1 MTAIPHGAA
10 FLEYLQ
16 LETLDADVLGTPD
29 FDYHLYGTRVRFAQG
44 CAAQLAA
51 TLAALGGR
59 RPVLLMQRRLAASA
73 AGQALRAQLA
83 GLEAV
88 VLDGVPEH
96 GSVAY
101 LETALAGL
109 RAHRPDVIVAAGGGS
124 VADSAK
130 ALALMLPEG
139 ASLAAY
145 AAGRPA
151 PPRRALLPIVSL
163 PTTAAAAEVTPSIG
177 LADQGRKRLFW
188 CRDVAATEVLIDPD
202 LAAGLPRQRLLA
214 TAVNGIAHDLE
225 GLYSRQRS
233 PVSDALAL
241 HSLGLFAEAL
251 APRAEPAAA
260 RRQILAAAHLSGMVL
275 SMARTC
281 LHHAICHVIG
291 ARHGVA
297 HGAVNCVML
306 PHVLR
311 FNAPAAPRALAAA
324 AQAIGRAGGAPEGV
338 AAQDWVTG
346 LRETHGLPGSLRE
359 LGLAAADLPEIARL
373 CMHERGVALNP
384 RAVPDADTVLHLL
397 EQAYGPAL
405 SRSTV

>member
-1 MTAIPHGAA
+1 M
-10 FLEYLQ
+10 
-16 LETLDADVLGTPD
+16 LGTPD

-44 CAAQLAA
+44 CAGQLAA
-51 TLAALGGR
+51 TLAELGGQ
-59 RPVLLMQRRLAASA
+59 RPVLLMQRRLAASP
-73 AGQALRAQLA
+73 AGQALRAQLE
-83 GLEAV
+83 GLAAV

-101 LETALAGL
+101 LEAALAGL
-109 RAHRPDVIVAAGGGS
+109 RAHRPDVIVAVGGGS

-139 ASLAAY
+139 ARLAAY

-177 LADQGRKRLFW
+177 LADEGRKRLFW

-202 LAAGLPRQRLLA
+202 LAAGLPRERLLA

-241 HSLGLFAEAL
+241 HSLGLFAVAL

-311 FNAPAAPRALAAA
+311 FNAPAAPQALAAA
-324 AQAIGRAGGAPEGV
+324 AQAIGRASGAEEGMP
-338 AAQDWVTG
+338 AADWVAG
-346 LRETHGLPGSLRE
+346 LRATHGLPASLRA